1 MTSFPS
7 LLGLPVELQEALTD
21 DLPSLKSLRGTCRSL
36 ELLATPK
43 VFEIVAFVLSLKS
56 LRNLR
61 NIALHPRIAGHVR
74 ELEFSGGR
82 LDYFS
87 SRAEWESAI
96 HQRLLQGFNPRNDYG
111 TQEMAAGWRNYQ
123 KLLAEQKVIHSLR
136 VFRFKAYNF

>member
-1 MTSFPS
+1 MASFSS
-7 LLGLPVELQEALTD
+7 LLGLPVELQEVLTD
-21 DLPSLKSLRGTCRSL
+21 LLDLSSLKSLRETCRSL

-61 NIALHPRIAGHVR
+61 NITLHPRIAGYVR

-87 SRAEWESAI
+87 SRAKWELDI
-96 HQRLLQGFNPRNDYG
+96 Y
-111 TQEMAAGWRNYQ
+111 
-123 KLLAEQKVIHSLR
+123 
-136 VFRFKAYNF
+136 

>member
-1 MTSFPS
+1 MASFPS
-7 LLGLPVELQEALTD
+7 LLGLPAELQEALTD
-21 DLPSLKSLRGTCRSL
+21 LLDLSSLKGLRETCRSL

-87 SRAEWESAI
+87 SRAEWELDI

-111 TQEMAAGWRNYQ
+111 TREMAAGWRNYQ
-123 KLLAEQKVIHSLR
+123 KLLAEQKVIHLC
-136 VFRFKAYNF
+136 FRFNT